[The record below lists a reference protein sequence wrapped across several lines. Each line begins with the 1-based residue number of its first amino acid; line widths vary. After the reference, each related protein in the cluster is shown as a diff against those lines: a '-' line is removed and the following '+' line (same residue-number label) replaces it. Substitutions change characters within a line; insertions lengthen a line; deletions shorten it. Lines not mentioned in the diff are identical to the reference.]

1 MPWGKNKP
9 YSFSESSS
17 KDKKNTVQGTSYTKK
32 PDCNNC
38 PHRPKQISA
47 SKEIKTG
54 KLSIIL

>member
-32 PDCNNC
+32 PDS
-38 PHRPKQISA
+38 P
-47 SKEIKTG
+47 SKADKCE
-54 KLSIIL
+54 